1 MGVDALDIG
10 IKLKILKKQGKPS
23 TQRWL
28 LGELR
33 KDGFPDLSESTLSSI
48 LSGNYVVGCA
58 NEVLTKAAKII
69 DAADGAAL
77 NPEKW
82 SARLKREMERFNRAY
97 PSIPPLTSHQLRH
110 TYGTWLRR
118 HGVDIHSIAKI
129 LGHKSI
135 DVTGNTYVHNELA
148 TLRRAIRFNAK
159 QPLIIPIREEQT
171 A

>member
-58 NEVLTKAAKII
+58 NEVDVYKRQDPTAPMKMGL
-69 DAADGAAL
+69 L
-77 NPEKW
+77 P
-82 SARLKREMERFNRAY
+82 SAQRCLIWASLY
-97 PSIPPLTSHQLRH
+97 WVSATAPSL
-110 TYGTWLRR
+110 
-118 HGVDIHSIAKI
+118 
-129 LGHKSI
+129 
-135 DVTGNTYVHNELA
+135 
-148 TLRRAIRFNAK
+148 
-159 QPLIIPIREEQT
+159 
-171 A
+171 

>member
-23 TQRWL
+23 TKRWL

-69 DAADGAAL
+69 DAAD
-77 NPEKW
+77 K
-82 SARLKREMERFNRAY
+82 
-97 PSIPPLTSHQLRH
+97 T
-110 TYGTWLRR
+110 
-118 HGVDIHSIAKI
+118 
-129 LGHKSI
+129 
-135 DVTGNTYVHNELA
+135 
-148 TLRRAIRFNAK
+148 
-159 QPLIIPIREEQT
+159 
-171 A
+171 

>member
-33 KDGFPDLSESTLSSI
+33 KDGFPESTLSSI

-69 DAADGAAL
+69 DAAD
-77 NPEKW
+77 K
-82 SARLKREMERFNRAY
+82 
-97 PSIPPLTSHQLRH
+97 T
-110 TYGTWLRR
+110 
-118 HGVDIHSIAKI
+118 
-129 LGHKSI
+129 
-135 DVTGNTYVHNELA
+135 
-148 TLRRAIRFNAK
+148 
-159 QPLIIPIREEQT
+159 
-171 A
+171 